1 MPCPGFAYPS
11 LLLSAFIAVAVS
23 APPAQAQSPR
33 PGQLAPG
40 PGQVPPPGPRGQ
52 PAQAQ
57 QPGPPGQ
64 AAPQE
69 QARQP
74 APPKPYKTIPVT
86 LAQPYNDPSFAA
98 FRKQLG
104 DIASRKDRAALAR
117 LVVRNFFWMG
127 EKGDKADKRKSG
139 IDNLA
144 TAIDLDAKDGS
155 GWEAITAAANEAT
168 LEPVTE
174 RKGIMCSPANPK
186 FDEMAAD
193 QVAKDTG
200 TDPSEWGYPHK
211 PDVEVH
217 AAAQANAP
225 VIEKLGLNLVRVMP
239 EQPAAGAQQQEQP
252 FVRVV
257 TPSGKVG
264 FVLEELMS
272 SLDIDQLCYIKD
284 ATGWKIAGYAG
295 ND

>member
-1 MPCPGFAYPS
+1 
-11 LLLSAFIAVAVS
+11 
-23 APPAQAQSPR
+23 
-33 PGQLAPG
+33 
-40 PGQVPPPGPRGQ
+40 
-52 PAQAQ
+52 
-57 QPGPPGQ
+57 
-64 AAPQE
+64 
-69 QARQP
+69 
-74 APPKPYKTIPVT
+74 VT

-104 DIASRKDRAALAR
+104 DIASRKDRAGLAR

-127 EKGDKADKRKSG
+127 EKGDKADKKKAG

-144 TAIDLDAKDGS
+144 AAIDLDAKDGS
-155 GWEAITAAANEAT
+155 GWEALTSAANEAT
-168 LEPVTE
+168 LEPVPE
-174 RKGIMCSPANPK
+174 RKGIMCGPASPK
-186 FDEMAAD
+186 FDETAAD

-200 TDPSEWGYPHK
+200 TDPSEWGYPSK

-217 AAAQANAP
+217 AAAKADAP

-239 EQPAAGAQQQEQP
+239 EQRPAGAPEQEQP

-264 FVLEELMS
+264 FVSEEFIS
-272 SLDIDQLCYIKD
+272 SLDTDQLCYVKD
-284 ATGWKIAGYAG
+284 ATGWKVAGYAG